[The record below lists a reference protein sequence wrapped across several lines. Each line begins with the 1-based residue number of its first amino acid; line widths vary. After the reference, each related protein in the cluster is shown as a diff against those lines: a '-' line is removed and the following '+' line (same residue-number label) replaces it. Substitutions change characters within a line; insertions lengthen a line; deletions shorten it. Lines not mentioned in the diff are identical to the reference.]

1 MNYVLGGL
9 IFWGLLLFA
18 VWMLRPG
25 SKLLGVTMETQPKGC
40 NIATIVTLVIL
51 IWASSALMSVCPLW
65 RGELEVTEITDGKI
79 SAKVKKF
86 PEDEEPANYT
96 VVKNKNQYELMAE
109 ALLDGK
115 LYLDYDDVDPR
126 LLEMENPY
134 DTAARKEQKIHY
146 HWDHAF
152 YNGRYYMYFGVVP
165 VFLLFL
171 PFRVITG
178 AALTTYH
185 ATQIFVGASI
195 IGLFLFFRLLA
206 KKFFPRLPIAV
217 YLLLGASVS
226 LAGMT
231 HCIAKPTMYMT
242 AFSAGICMEIWSLY
256 FYVRA
261 VWATEDE
268 NRALLT
274 AFFGAL
280 FGALAFGCRPPIAL
294 ANIVAIP
301 CLVHFLRGRRI
312 TKELL
317 LKLLAA
323 ASPYIIIGILLML
336 YNYVRFDSPFEFGQ
350 KYQLTVADQSEYG
363 DIMLKLTSRN
373 RINGL
378 IYLFVRSRSLTEE
391 FPFITDGGIFFTYPV
406 FGAGLFAI
414 TSQKVRAM
422 LRESGLK
429 WFVLTGVIA
438 VWVISMMDIVW
449 SPYLLTRYKE
459 DISWLMG
466 MLVFIAVGMKYADSQ
481 GADAPAEE
489 DTREFSF
496 AVSLLALFAIFM
508 FTAVFVR
515 LNMEYFTEDQLAWIM
530 DTFLHLRLGVP
541 LPVIEAG

>member
-9 IFWGLLLFA
+9 VFWGLLLSA

-25 SKLLGVTMETQPKGC
+25 SKLLGVTMETQPGGC
-40 NIATIVTLVIL
+40 KTATIITLVIL
-51 IWASSALMSVCPLW
+51 IWTSGVLISLCPFW

-79 SAKVKKF
+79 SVKMKKN
-86 PEDEEPANYT
+86 PEDEEPTDHT

-115 LYLDYDDVDPR
+115 LYLDYDDVDSR

-152 YNGRYYMYFGVVP
+152 YDGRYYVYFGIVP
-165 VFLLFL
+165 VLLLFL

-178 AALTTYH
+178 TALTTYH
-185 ATQIFVGASI
+185 ATQIFVGAAI
-195 IGLFLFFRLLA
+195 IGLFFFFRLLA
-206 KKFFPRLPIAV
+206 KKYFPKIPIAV

-226 LAGMT
+226 LASMA
-231 HCIAKPTMYMT
+231 HCIAKPAMYMT

-256 FYVRA
+256 FYMKA

-280 FGALAFGCRPPIAL
+280 LGALAFGCRPPIAL
-294 ANIVAIP
+294 ANIVVIP

-312 TKELL
+312 TRELL

-323 ASPYIIIGILLML
+323 ASPYIVIGILLML

-363 DIMLKLTSRN
+363 DLMLKLTSRN

-378 IYLFVRSRSLTEE
+378 IYLFLRSRNLSEE

-406 FGAGLFAI
+406 LGTGLFAV
-414 TSQKVRAM
+414 TSKRVRAK

-438 VWVISMMDIVW
+438 IWVISMMDIVW
-449 SPYLLTRYKE
+449 SPYLLARYKE
-459 DISWLMG
+459 DISWLIG
-466 MLVFIAVGMKYADSQ
+466 MLVFITVGMKYADRQSK
-481 GADAPAEE
+481 DESVE

-496 AVSLLALFAIFM
+496 AISLLAIFAIFM
-508 FTAVFVR
+508 FIAVFVR
-515 LNMEYFTEDQLAWIM
+515 LDMEYFTEDQLAWIM
-530 DTFLHLRLGVP
+530 DTFMHLRLGIP
-541 LPVIEAG
+541 LPVIETG